1 MEITEPKASS
11 VSFYIEERP
20 NCVIWNSLYSVPTKK
35 LAEVE
40 KEVIEVLKKTAN
52 EPLNMEY
59 LKDCLTRTKRKV
71 KFYADLSGSIFNGSI
86 ISDFLFGRTDGS
98 TLKNLQSLK
107 GYDELEKWSDT
118 DWRAFF
124 SRWISDAH
132 HISILGRPSATLVKK
147 IKEEEV
153 CSYSTSSCVPQAY
166 LLEEYQNRD
175 QKTRTWG
182 RGPEKVS
189 STT

>member
-1 MEITEPKASS
+1 MEITEPKAST

-20 NCVIWNSLYSVPTKK
+20 NCVIWIALYSVPTKK

-40 KEVIEVLKKTAN
+40 MEVIEVLKKTAS

-59 LKDCLTRTKRKV
+59 LKDCLRRTKRKV
-71 KFYADLSGSIFNGSI
+71 KFYADLSGVIFNQSI

-98 TLKNLQSLK
+98 TLKDLQNLK
-107 GYDELEKWSDT
+107 AYDELEKWSDA
-118 DWRAFF
+118 DWRAFL

-153 CSYSTSSCVPQAY
+153 CSYSTIPCAAQAY
-166 LLEEYQNRD
+166 
-175 QKTRTWG
+175 
-182 RGPEKVS
+182 
-189 STT
+189 